1 MGEQWKEEMFTSKY
15 QIKVRVIQDGRP
27 TVQASA
33 LITPPTYNSLPVLWI
48 PPSQVQSAAGAEA
61 GISISEAGEDKDTAV
76 PQSSHSLFVL
86 AFV

>member
-1 MGEQWKEEMFTSKY
+1 MFTSKY

-33 LITPPTYNSLPVLWI
+33 LIMPPTHNSLPVLWF
-48 PPSQVQSAAGAEA
+48 PLSQVQSAAEAEA
-61 GISISEAGEDKDTAV
+61 GISISLAGEDKDTAV

-86 AFV
+86 TFF